1 MGIAALCMHDPPCL
15 EQSGHR
21 DAAWP
26 RLLSQRACPLCAVK
40 AALLQVWISYAYFEA
55 TPTDVLVAEGELE
68 EGETEAEHAERVA
81 RLRAEVEGEVWAR
94 HEGAAREV
102 YSRAFVRMREN
113 EPDAKAEAAL
123 LLEEWLRFERGC
135 RGDPAMQAERVVAVE
150 KKLPKTVKKKRRIE
164 AAEGM
169 DMGMEEYLDYVF
181 PEEDQA
187 APLAKLLAAAERWK
201 QQKQADGDAG

>member
-1 MGIAALCMHDPPCL
+1 MC
-15 EQSGHR
+15 
-21 DAAWP
+21 
-26 RLLSQRACPLCAVK
+26 ACV
-40 AALLQVWISYAYFEA
+40 QVWMSYAYFEA
-55 TPTDVLVAEGELE
+55 TPTEVLVAEGELE
-68 EGETEAEHAERVA
+68 EGETEEEHAARIAQLRDALPADTWAEHEAT
-81 RLRAEVEGEVWAR
+81 
-94 HEGAAREV
+94 AREV
-102 YSRAFVRMREN
+102 YGRAFMRMREN

-135 RGDPAMQAERVVAVE
+135 RGEVDARAARVEVVE

-164 AAEGM
+164 APEGM

-201 QQKQADGDAG
+201 QQKQADGGA